1 MITRFKRDTSIHAN
15 FFAFLFFA
23 KNRKK
28 FRILWEEGEEI
39 VKQLLLAF
47 GLYCVNGTNIANPF
61 LYDFGIFRVYF
72 KEKQAMIY
80 SFVSLHSLQ
89 RISLLEMRRISPF
102 AKVESKSR
110 PF

>member
-1 MITRFKRDTSIHAN
+1 MI
-15 FFAFLFFA
+15 LEV
-23 KNRKK
+23 
-28 FRILWEEGEEI
+28 LE
-39 VKQLLLAF
+39 
-47 GLYCVNGTNIANPF
+47 
-61 LYDFGIFRVYF
+61 YF

-80 SFVSLHSLQ
+80 FFVSLHYLQ